1 MDRWWEAVCERP
13 EEVLFCRTGARG
25 RNAGFTRLARL
36 RALDLKNV
44 VMAQFF
50 HMVTE
55 NFQGVPVTDN
65 RPPQWLNT
73 DPDRS
78 LCEEP
83 VVPASPGSPREEGWP
98 CRPGKERRAAL
109 RRSLSVFAVIHT
121 LEQDGRKGRYRVA
134 QVRDISATG
143 IGLLLNA
150 GEPESFKAGRE
161 FEVLF
166 QFSEHAKPLH
176 LACTACRRV
185 MDDVGVI
192 IGAVFRGPV
201 PDLAGC

>member
-1 MDRWWEAVCERP
+1 M
-13 EEVLFCRTGARG
+13 
-25 RNAGFTRLARL
+25 
-36 RALDLKNV
+36 
-44 VMAQFF
+44 
-50 HMVTE
+50 
-55 NFQGVPVTDN
+55 TDN
-65 RPPQWLNT
+65 RPPQWLKA

-78 LCEEP
+78 MREEAADA
-83 VVPASPGSPREEGWP
+83 ASPGSTGKDPGSSGQAV
-98 CRPGKERRAAL
+98 RPGEERRAAS

-150 GEPESFKAGRE
+150 GEPESFKEGRE
-161 FEVLF
+161 FDVLF

-185 MDDVGVI
+185 MGDVGVI

>member
-1 MDRWWEAVCERP
+1 
-13 EEVLFCRTGARG
+13 
-25 RNAGFTRLARL
+25 
-36 RALDLKNV
+36 
-44 VMAQFF
+44 
-50 HMVTE
+50 
-55 NFQGVPVTDN
+55 VTDN
-65 RPPQWLNT
+65 RPPQLLNA
-73 DPDRS
+73 DFDRF
-78 LCEEP
+78 LREESDGA
-83 VVPASPGSPREEGWP
+83 ASPGTAAADSGPSDQAG
-98 CRPGKERRAAL
+98 RPGEERRAAS
-109 RRSLSVFAVIHT
+109 RRNLSVFAVIHT

-161 FEVLF
+161 FDVLF

-185 MDDVGVI
+185 MGDVGVI

>member
-1 MDRWWEAVCERP
+1 M
-13 EEVLFCRTGARG
+13 
-25 RNAGFTRLARL
+25 
-36 RALDLKNV
+36 
-44 VMAQFF
+44 
-50 HMVTE
+50 
-55 NFQGVPVTDN
+55 TDK
-65 RPPQWLNT
+65 RPPQCLNA
-73 DPDRS
+73 DRDRD
-78 LCEEP
+78 LNEQF
-83 VVPASPGSPREEGWP
+83 VDAASPIPIREGSGPSGP
-98 CRPGKERRAAL
+98 SDHAGIPGKERRAAS

-143 IGLLLNA
+143 IGLMLNA

-161 FEVLF
+161 FDVLF

-185 MDDVGVI
+185 MSDVGVV